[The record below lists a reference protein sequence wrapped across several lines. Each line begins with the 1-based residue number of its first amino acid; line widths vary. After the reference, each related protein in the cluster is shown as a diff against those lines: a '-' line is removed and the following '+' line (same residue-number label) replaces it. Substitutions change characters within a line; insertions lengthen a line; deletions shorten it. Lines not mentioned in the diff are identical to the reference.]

1 VLLAISA
8 GALAFDLTLPWRLPS
23 EADWAEAAGALR
35 ARAAAGDVVQLW
47 PPWAERARQF
57 IDAAPVVLEEDLAA
71 ADYVGA
77 QRLWLLTL
85 PRVPYAGV
93 ARARQALL
101 RRGAVRSGE
110 LARFGA
116 LELEA
121 WELRAPPL
129 AADLTPG
136 TEEHEVD
143 YVARRCL
150 PVAINRRWEARGT
163 AGAVLHLRAGIIG
176 ERAYDAGRP
185 PILVTVLADGTRL
198 GTLEIAGAGWRALDV
213 PLVAVGADRGGAS
226 ATADGGASAAERVFT
241 FAVSSPDEGRP
252 FCLRA
257 WTTR

>member
-23 EADWAEAAGALR
+23 DADWAEAAGALR
-35 ARAAAGDVVQLW
+35 ARAAPGDVVQLW

-93 ARARQALL
+93 ARAREALL

-110 LARFGA
+110 PARFGA

-121 WELRAPPL
+121 WDLRAPPL

-150 PVAINRRWEARGT
+150 LVPINRRWEARGV
-163 AGAVLHLRAGIIG
+163 AGAALHLRAGIIG

-185 PILVTVLADGTRL
+185 PIVVTVLADGARV
-198 GTLEIAGAGWRALDV
+198 GTLVVAGAGWRAVDL
-213 PLVAVGADRGGAS
+213 PLAARGGAS
-226 ATADGGASAAERVFT
+226 AAVGAGTGAAQRIFT
-241 FAVSSPDEGRP
+241 FAVSSLDEGRP

>member
-35 ARAAAGDVVQLW
+35 ARAAPGDVVQLW

-93 ARARQALL
+93 ARAREALL
-101 RRGAVRSGE
+101 RRGAVRSSE
-110 LARFGA
+110 PARFGA

-121 WELRAPPL
+121 WDLRAPPL
-129 AADLTPG
+129 GADLTPG

-150 PVAINRRWEARGT
+150 PVPINRLWEARGI
-163 AGAVLHLRAGIIG
+163 AGAALHLRAGIIG
-176 ERAYDAGRP
+176 ERAYDPGRP
-185 PILVTVLADGTRL
+185 RIVVTVLADGERL
-198 GTLEIAGAGWRALDV
+198 GTLEVGGAGWRAVDL
-213 PLVAVGADRGGAS
+213 PLGAAARGGA
-226 ATADGGASAAERVFT
+226 GAAERTFT
-241 FAVSSPDEGRP
+241 FAVSSTDDGRP